1 VKKIIRAGLVLAVAG
16 AFAAAGMAPA
26 QAATTPPTLP
36 EGSVMYA
43 IDCQDTAGQLWIVD
57 PVTGAATPVGT
68 PVATANEANC
78 AGQGTYDAVSGTAY
92 YVGWGN
98 NNVLTSV
105 DLTTGLSTD
114 VMVLDHNNC
123 TVTAGNDGTLYE
135 LDSQNGPLYV
145 IDPSNS
151 AETPIGEGFG
161 VGVTVQT
168 CAVANNPVDD
178 EIYIFRNNFGT
189 YEYGTIDKTTGL
201 WEYVGDVDISALT
214 HAFKPD
220 SMAIDSNGIAWIQDD
235 GALESGFTAVDLSTG
250 EAWEMAI
257 GQFDAGHTIY
267 PTAQEIIDNQNAEG
281 YFYQMSIWIVPAE
294 VPAEGP
300 TTEPAALASTGV
312 NGSQAGLISG
322 VAALAL
328 IAGLGLTVARRRT
341 ARS

>member
-1 VKKIIRAGLVLAVAG
+1 
-16 AFAAAGMAPA
+16 
-26 QAATTPPTLP
+26 
-36 EGSVMYA
+36 
-43 IDCQDTAGQLWIVD
+43 
-57 PVTGAATPVGT
+57 
-68 PVATANEANC
+68 
-78 AGQGTYDAVSGTAY
+78 VSGTAY

-151 AETPIGEGFG
+151 SETPIGEGFG
-161 VGVTVQT
+161 VGVSVQS

-178 EIYIFRNNFGT
+178 EIYTFRNNFGT

-214 HAFKPD
+214 HDFRPD
-220 SMAIDSNGIAWIQDD
+220 SMAIASNGIAWIQDD
-235 GALESGFTAVDLSTG
+235 GALEYGFTAVDLSTG

-267 PTAQEIIDNQNAEG
+267 PTAQEIIDNRNAEG

-300 TTEPAALASTGV
+300 TTEPAALASTGG